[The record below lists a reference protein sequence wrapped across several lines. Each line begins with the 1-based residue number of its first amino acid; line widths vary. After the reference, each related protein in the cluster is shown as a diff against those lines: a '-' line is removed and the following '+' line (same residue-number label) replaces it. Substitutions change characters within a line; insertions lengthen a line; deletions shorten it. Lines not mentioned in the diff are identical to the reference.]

1 MKKLIAGLLMV
12 TILVFVNVVGAGVA
26 MLLGT
31 YLNQHGTETEPLL
44 WIIIMAAATWCAIC
58 FMQGA
63 LRQAHYLTERNRT

>member
-12 TILVFVNVVGAGVA
+12 AILVFVNVVGAGVA

-31 YLNQHGTETEPLL
+31 YLNQHDAETEPLL
-44 WIIIMAAATWCAIC
+44 WLIIMVAATWCAIC

-63 LRQAHYLTERNRT
+63 MKQVHYLTKRTGT